1 MASSWGGSEVEVR
14 RKIVAVMVA
23 TASLAVGLFA
33 LPLAVLVAKYLI
45 DDERAELTH
54 AADLTALSATA
65 DLARGH
71 APDALPATESDLT
84 LAFYDRTGTRIL
96 GTGPEQAD
104 SGIRAA
110 LTGARVV
117 DGDPGGDFR
126 IDVPVSDDGLIVGA
140 VRASTPPTE
149 AWTRI
154 VAAWLIMGVIAG
166 ATLVAVWL
174 VARREAARLSSPLER
189 LSDFAEGIGQ
199 GRLDPA
205 PSTGVSEIDEVGA
218 SLAEAAHRVERT
230 LARERAFAADASH
243 QLRTPL
249 AGLRL
254 RLETALEG
262 PTGGLR
268 QAITS
273 AVSATDR
280 LERTV
285 TDLLTLSRDT
295 PRDRRNLDLT
305 VLLDEL
311 RRDHHGRLAAAGRRL
326 RIVESP
332 DVPATAASEPAL
344 RQVLGVL
351 LDNALEHGRGTVV
364 VTVRDAGQALAIDIV
379 DEGKITSA
387 DQMFVRRSPTAAGHG
402 IGLALARSLTEADGG
417 RLVLSRHAPTTFT
430 LLLPLASTRESA
442 DSPLQH

>member
-1 MASSWGGSEVEVR
+1 MR

-71 APDALPATESDLT
+71 APNALPATESDLS
-84 LAFYDRTGTRIL
+84 LAFYDGTGTRIL
-96 GTGPEQAD
+96 GTGPAQPD

-110 LTGARVV
+110 LTGTRVV
-117 DGDPGGDFR
+117 DGDPDGDFT
-126 IDVPVSDDGLIVGA
+126 IDVPVSDDDQVVGA
-140 VRASTPPTE
+140 VRASTPRTE

-154 VAAWLIMGVIAG
+154 VAAWLIMSVIAG
-166 ATLVAVWL
+166 ATLLAVWL

-189 LSDFAEGIGQ
+189 LSDFAECIGQ

-262 PTGGLR
+262 PAGDLR

-295 PRDRRNLDLT
+295 PRDRQDLNVT
-305 VLLDEL
+305 DLLDEL

-326 RIVESP
+326 RIVVSP

-351 LDNALEHGRGTVV
+351 LDNALDHGRGTVA
-364 VTVRDAGQALAIDIV
+364 VTVRDAGQALAIDIS
-379 DEGKITSA
+379 DEGRITSA

-430 LLLPLASTRESA
+430 LLLPLVSTRESA